1 MVKKT
6 SFFTKKDVQID
17 YFFGGKFINMKIVV
31 GLGNPGKDYEGTR
44 HNLGFMF
51 LDYIK
56 GKYNIDIN
64 KKMLSSK
71 ISEATIN
78 EEKVVFVKPQTF
90 MNLSGEAVQ
99 KVKRWYK
106 VDTKDILVIFDD
118 VDIPFGEVRYKINGS
133 GGTHNGMKNIVN
145 MLNSKDFPRL
155 KIGIGGIKHEKQSMM
170 DFVLQRFSNEQL
182 SILDGVFYEASLKLE
197 NFLDNKVN

>member
-1 MVKKT
+1 
-6 SFFTKKDVQID
+6 
-17 YFFGGKFINMKIVV
+17 MKIIV
-31 GLGNPGKDYEGTR
+31 GLGNPGKEYENTR

-56 GKYNIDIN
+56 YKYNIEIN
-64 KKMLSSK
+64 KKMLNSK
-71 ISEATIN
+71 IAETTVN
-78 EEKVVFVKPQTF
+78 GEKVVFVKPQTF
-90 MNLSGEAVQ
+90 MNLSGDAVQ
-99 KVKRWYK
+99 KVKNWYK

-118 VDIPFGEVRYKINGS
+118 VDIPFGEIRYKMNGS

-155 KIGIGGIKHEKQSMM
+155 KIGLGGIKHEKQSMM
-170 DFVLQRFSNEQL
+170 DFVLQRFSKEELNT
-182 SILDGVFYEASLKLE
+182 LDEVFYQASLKLQ